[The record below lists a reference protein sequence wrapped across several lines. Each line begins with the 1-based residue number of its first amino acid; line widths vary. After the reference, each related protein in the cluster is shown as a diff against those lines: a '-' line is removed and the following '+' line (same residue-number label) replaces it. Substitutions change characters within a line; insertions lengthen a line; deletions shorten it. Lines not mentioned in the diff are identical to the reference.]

1 MYKRRIKNWKLNKN
15 YKANEK
21 KEIVCIVK
29 QYKKA
34 RQPRP
39 KILHMGR
46 PVKMHKVQRHFRL
59 GSLSP
64 MPQMVQPTG
73 SISCDHGSRNVQTPL
88 GNFEVSTDGIQKYV
102 ALSPEPGRLLSSGIE
117 LRQTEYLL
125 LQVSHLYDLYFKVT
139 SQRKKNFSREDE
151 GRKATFYQES
161 FVDGV
166 AAAMRCLNSGQLGPG
181 WRLLDRALDMAGPML
196 AAKSPFAF
204 QYIMYLFV
212 MQPSINNTDIFRV
225 IWNHI
230 TNMSSTILGEK
241 HPLSMILQAI
251 IRIDTSTKV
260 FEVANRQVRD
270 IFEQRLGSGDARTII
285 AKGWHQK
292 WITENGL
299 RGESLQEAIY
309 SQRLWL
315 RDCERLL
322 GMQSVS
328 TVTELLELG
337 RLLRHQGDSSGAE
350 KIARDAIQ
358 RSKNSMEDYPG
369 QVYIPA
375 ILNLAYILWDRRAFG
390 EVERI
395 LKEVLERFLGR
406 KRLEASSWCMVEV
419 LGLLDQTLR
428 YEKKYGEADELRL
441 QYPEA
446 F

>member
-1 MYKRRIKNWKLNKN
+1 MAFKNT
-15 YKANEK
+15 
-21 KEIVCIVK
+21 
-29 QYKKA
+29 
-34 RQPRP
+34 
-39 KILHMGR
+39 
-46 PVKMHKVQRHFRL
+46 
-59 GSLSP
+59 SLFL
-64 MPQMVQPTG
+64 
-73 SISCDHGSRNVQTPL
+73 R
-88 GNFEVSTDGIQKYV
+88 
-102 ALSPEPGRLLSSGIE
+102 EPGRLLSSGIE

-270 IFEQRLGSGDARTII
+270 IFEQRLGSG
-285 AKGWHQK
+285 
-292 WITENGL
+292 ECSNNYCEGL
-299 RGESLQEAIY
+299 A
-309 SQRLWL
+309 
-315 RDCERLL
+315 
-322 GMQSVS
+322 
-328 TVTELLELG
+328 
-337 RLLRHQGDSSGAE
+337 
-350 KIARDAIQ
+350 
-358 RSKNSMEDYPG
+358 SKVDN
-369 QVYIPA
+369 
-375 ILNLAYILWDRRAFG
+375 
-390 EVERI
+390 
-395 LKEVLERFLGR
+395 
-406 KRLEASSWCMVEV
+406 
-419 LGLLDQTLR
+419 
-428 YEKKYGEADELRL
+428 
-441 QYPEA
+441 
-446 F
+446 